1 MSIQPAVSGG
11 IPVKLSLEVVQ
22 VSVSVRDRARD
33 FYSELLG
40 SLTDVIRSEG
50 GRQRPGRSDEP
61 WS

>member
-1 MSIQPAVSGG
+1 M
-11 IPVKLSLEVVQ
+11 KLSLEVVQ